1 MLKKESNRNRI
12 RIRKTLKQTQDLHPF
27 QNVSDPEHCLKV
39 TKFGNAAYFL
49 LRKRIKTGPTFR
61 Y

>member
-12 RIRKTLKQTQDLHPF
+12 RKALKQTQDLDPF
-27 QNVSDPEHCLKV
+27 QNVSDPEHCWKV

-49 LRKRIKTGPTFR
+49 LRKRIRTGPTLR